1 VSKPWSEG
9 LVVVYYVEITK
20 TLVFFEQFNDDD
32 VNRQLIAVNS
42 VQ

>member
-9 LVVVYYVEITK
+9 LVVYYVEIRK

>member
-9 LVVVYYVEITK
+9 LVVVYYVEIRK